1 MCGCGKA
8 ISGKSLSEHKFSAK
22 TRGAKMAKVSVTFS
36 NTLTPSDPKDRP
48 VLILGKLANLKKI
61 QFDAVKCKLGTRVDL
76 PTFEASLG
84 TLQTADSCPLW
95 LNCATLAAV
104 PAKATRHN
112 TPSRAHSVSKF
123 VKSHLPGLS
132 DEFVVLVTT
141 RDELFASA
149 CAIARVFP
157 EYNMKTSAAPTQA
170 PRTVTV
176 EVVLASGE
184 SVSREEL
191 DLLDNTAVAVRL
203 SARIVD
209 APCSAMH
216 TDAFLQ
222 EVVTVGN
229 ELQLS
234 PLIIRGEEL
243 REKGFGGIHGVGK
256 AAVNPPAL
264 VVLSHTPAGAT
275 TTVAWVGK
283 GIVYDTG
290 GLSMKTK
297 TTMPGMKAD
306 CGGAAGILGAFSVA
320 VRSGFRENLHA
331 VFCLAENAVGP
342 KAQRPDDVVTMY
354 SGRTVEVNN
363 TDAEGRL
370 VLGDGVAFAKKDL
383 KADIIVDMATLT
395 GAQGVATGKYHA
407 CVLTNDEDWESV
419 AVRAGKV
426 SGDLCHPIPFTPELH
441 FSEFSSPVADMQ
453 NSVSDRS
460 NAQPSCAGLF
470 IMSHLGF
477 EWPGVW
483 IHVDMASPVQSGDRA
498 TGYGVAL
505 LNHMFGSWLKI
516 PLLRDFAPAVP
527 TLAKTGSPGKR
538 AKDANGHPVEDASP
552 SKRIKPA

>member
-1 MCGCGKA
+1 MA
-8 ISGKSLSEHKFSAK
+8 NVEVKF
-22 TRGAKMAKVSVTFS
+22 T
-36 NTLTPSDPKDRP
+36 NTLTPSDPKERP
-48 VLILGKLANLKKI
+48 VLIVGKLANLKKV
-61 QFDAVKCKLGTRVDL
+61 QYETVECKLDPRVDSG
-76 PTFEASLG
+76 TFEAGLAA
-84 TLQTADSCPLW
+84 LQNADHCPLW
-95 LNCATLAAV
+95 LNCATIVSV
-104 PAKATRHN
+104 PSKATRHN
-112 TPSRAHSVSKF
+112 TPSRAHSISKF
-123 VKSHLPGLS
+123 VKSHLPGDS

-141 RDELFASA
+141 RAELFASA
-149 CAIARVFP
+149 CAIARVYP
-157 EYNMKTSAAPTQA
+157 EYNMKTSSTPSA

-176 EVVLASGE
+176 EVILASGE
-184 SVSREEL
+184 CLSREEL
-191 DLLDNTAVAVRL
+191 DILDGAAKSVRL
-203 SARIVD
+203 TARIVD
-209 APCSAMH
+209 APCSVMH

-229 ELQLS
+229 QLSLS
-234 PLIIRGEEL
+234 PLIIRGEDL
-243 REKGFGGIHGVGK
+243 KDKGFGGIYGVGK

-264 VVLSHTPAGAT
+264 VVLSHTPPGAT
-275 TTVAWVGK
+275 VSVAWVGK

-306 CGGAAGILGAFSVA
+306 CGGAAGILGAFSLA
-320 VRSGFRENLHA
+320 VKAGFQENLHA

-383 KADIIVDMATLT
+383 QADIIIDMATLT

-407 CVLTNDEDWESV
+407 CVLTNSDDWESL
-419 AVRAGKV
+419 AVDAGRV

-453 NSVSDRS
+453 NSVSDRG

-477 EWPGVW
+477 DWSGVW
-483 IHVDMASPVQSGDRA
+483 IHVDMAAPCNSGDRA
-498 TGYGVAL
+498 TGYGVSL
-505 LNHMFGSWLKI
+505 LNHMFGSWTKIGLLKENAPPI
-516 PLLRDFAPAVP
+516 PAAVKLPAN
-527 TLAKTGSPGKR
+527 KQSCKN
-538 AKDANGHPVEDASP
+538 ANGASDASP
-552 SKRIKPA
+552 NKRVKTA

>member
-1 MCGCGKA
+1 MA
-8 ISGKSLSEHKFSAK
+8 NVEVKF
-22 TRGAKMAKVSVTFS
+22 T
-36 NTLTPSDPKDRP
+36 NTLTPSDPKERP
-48 VLILGKLANLKKI
+48 VLIVGKLANLKKV
-61 QFDAVKCKLGTRVDL
+61 QYETVECKLDPRVDSG
-76 PTFEASLG
+76 TFEAGLAA
-84 TLQTADSCPLW
+84 LQNADHCPLW
-95 LNCATLAAV
+95 LNCATIVSV
-104 PAKATRHN
+104 PSKATRHN
-112 TPSRAHSVSKF
+112 TPSRAHSISKF
-123 VKSHLPGLS
+123 VKSHLPGDS

-141 RDELFASA
+141 RAELFASA
-149 CAIARVFP
+149 CAIARVYP
-157 EYNMKTSAAPTQA
+157 EYNMKTSSTPSA

-176 EVVLASGE
+176 EVILASGE
-184 SVSREEL
+184 CLSREEL
-191 DLLDNTAVAVRL
+191 DILDGAAKSVRL
-203 SARIVD
+203 TARIVD
-209 APCSAMH
+209 APCSVMH

-229 ELQLS
+229 QLSLS
-234 PLIIRGEEL
+234 PLIIRGEDL
-243 REKGFGGIHGVGK
+243 KDKGFGGIYGVGK

-264 VVLSHTPAGAT
+264 VVLSHTPPGAT
-275 TTVAWVGK
+275 VSVAWVGK

-306 CGGAAGILGAFSVA
+306 CGGAAGILGAFSLA
-320 VRSGFRENLHA
+320 VKAGFQENLHA

-383 KADIIVDMATLT
+383 QADIIIDMATLT

-407 CVLTNDEDWESV
+407 CVLTNSDDWESL
-419 AVRAGKV
+419 AVDAGRV

-453 NSVSDRS
+453 NSVSDRG

-477 EWPGVW
+477 DWSGVW
-483 IHVDMASPVQSGDRA
+483 IHVDMAAPCNSGDRA
-498 TGYGVAL
+498 TGYGVSL
-505 LNHMFGSWLKI
+505 LNHMFGSWTKIGLLKENAPPI
-516 PLLRDFAPAVP
+516 PAAVKLPAN
-527 TLAKTGSPGKR
+527 KQGCKN
-538 AKDANGHPVEDASP
+538 ANGASDASP
-552 SKRIKPA
+552 NKRVKTA

>member
-1 MCGCGKA
+1 MGKVDV
-8 ISGKSLSEHKFSAK
+8 KFAE
-22 TRGAKMAKVSVTFS
+22 G
-36 NTLTPSDPKDRP
+36 LTPSDPKDHP
-48 VLILGKLANLKKI
+48 VLIVGKLLNLKMI
-61 QFDAVKCKLGTRVDL
+61 PYESLKCKLSPRVDAQ
-76 PTFEASLG
+76 TYEASLA
-84 TLQTADSCPLW
+84 TLQNADSCPLW
-95 LNCATLAAV
+95 LNAASIATV

-112 TPSRAHSVSKF
+112 TPSRAHAISKI
-123 VKSHLPGLS
+123 VKSNLPGS
-132 DEFVVLVTT
+132 GNESVVLVTT
-141 RDELFASA
+141 RNELFASA

-157 EYNMKTSAAPTQA
+157 EYNMKTISTPPPP

-176 EVVLASGE
+176 EIVLASGE
-184 SVSREEL
+184 SISREEIEAL
-191 DLLDNTAVAVRL
+191 ENAAKSVRL
-203 SARIVD
+203 TARIVD
-209 APCSAMH
+209 APCSVMH

-222 EVVTVGN
+222 EVVVVGN

-306 CGGAAGILGAFSVA
+306 CGGAAGILGAFALA
-320 VRSGFRENLHA
+320 VKSGFRENLHA

-383 KADIIVDMATLT
+383 KADIILDMATLT
-395 GAQGVATGKYHA
+395 GAQGIATGKYHA
-407 CVLTNDEDWESV
+407 SVLTNDEDWETIAV
-419 AVRAGKV
+419 AAGKV
-426 SGDLCHPIPFTPELH
+426 SGDLCHPVPFTPELH

-453 NSVSDRS
+453 NSVSDRG

-477 EWPGVW
+477 DWSGSW

-498 TGYGVAL
+498 TGYGVGL
-505 LNHMFGSWLKI
+505 LNHMFGAWLKI
-516 PLLRDFAPAVP
+516 PLIRDHAPAVP
-527 TLAKTGSPGKR
+527 STLRLTPTNNCKQGNKT
-538 AKDANGHPVEDASP
+538 AADDASP
-552 SKRIKPA
+552 SKRIKST

>member
-1 MCGCGKA
+1 LGV
-8 ISGKSLSEHKFSAK
+8 LQ
-22 TRGAKMAKVSVTFS
+22 
-36 NTLTPSDPKDRP
+36 NT
-48 VLILGKLANLKKI
+48 
-61 QFDAVKCKLGTRVDL
+61 
-76 PTFEASLG
+76 E
-84 TLQTADSCPLW
+84 SCPLW
-95 LNCATLAAV
+95 LNSATIATV
-104 PAKATRHN
+104 PSKATRHN
-112 TPSRAHSVSKF
+112 TPSRAHSISKM
-123 VKSHLPGLS
+123 VKSLLPGAG
-132 DEFVVLVTT
+132 DEYVVLVTT

-149 CAIARVFP
+149 CAIARVYP
-157 EYNMKTSAAPTQA
+157 EYNMKTLSATPP

-176 EVVLASGE
+176 EIILASGE
-184 SVSREEL
+184 SLAREEL
-191 DLLDNTAVAVRL
+191 ELLDNAAKSVRL

-209 APCSAMH
+209 APCSVMH

-222 EVVTVGN
+222 EVVAVGN

-234 PLIIRGEEL
+234 PLIIRGEDL
-243 REKGFGGIHGVGK
+243 REKGFGGIYGVGK

-264 VVLSHTPAGAT
+264 VVLSHLPPDAT
-275 TTVAWVGK
+275 MTVAWVGK

-306 CGGAAGILGAFSVA
+306 CGGAAGILGAFALA
-320 VRSGFRENLHA
+320 VKSGFRENLHA

-370 VLGDGVAFAKKDL
+370 VLGDGVAFAKNDL
-383 KADIIVDMATLT
+383 KADIVVDMATLT
-395 GAQGVATGKYHA
+395 GAQGIATGKYHA
-407 CVLTNDEDWESV
+407 SILTNNDEWEAITV
-419 AVRAGKV
+419 KAGKV
-426 SGDLCHPIPFTPELH
+426 SGDLCHPVPFTPELH

-453 NSVSDRS
+453 NSVSDRG

-477 EWPGVW
+477 DWPGAW
-483 IHVDMASPVQSGDRA
+483 IHVDMAAPVHSGDRA

-516 PLLRDFAPAVP
+516 PLLKDNAPK
-527 TLAKTGSPGKR
+527 LASVVKIAPGHQCKQG
-538 AKDANGHPVEDASP
+538 KNANGDAAVDPSP
-552 SKRIKPA
+552 SKRIKTV